1 MSSEKEYQVNSI
13 SPLKASQTLG
23 EFKSICDEIAEGYEN
38 GSRVRFVEDATSAD
52 GYRRL
57 SKEDELSI
65 LSSEF
70 EEFVEK
76 RFGKQ
81 HQEESVKAAGEYMSL
96 SR

>member
-13 SPLKASQTLG
+13 RHIIHRYQKADMIGVVKNSSND
-23 EFKSICDEIAEGYEN
+23 F
-38 GSRVRFVEDATSAD
+38 
-52 GYRRL
+52 
-57 SKEDELSI
+57 KEDELSI

-81 HQEESVKAAGEYMSL
+81 YQEESVKAAGEYMSL

>member
-1 MSSEKEYQVNSI
+1 MQNQYLQLADKHPGEGISLQEK
-13 SPLKASQTLG
+13 
-23 EFKSICDEIAEGYEN
+23 
-38 GSRVRFVEDATSAD
+38 AD

-76 RFGKQ
+76 RFGEQ